1 MKISTLNKII
11 SKRKTKDSFAL
22 VTYLNT
28 EEEYIVD
35 LNKNIEVNE
44 LDKQFIEKVREL
56 IVNDRSTILDSPEGP
71 AFVNIFNAPL
81 RLIIVGAAHIA
92 ESLAKIASLIGY
104 DVFVIEPRTMFLD
117 HKKFIGCTLISKWPD
132 EAIASLGMNTR
143 TAVVTLTHDPKIDD
157 PALKSCL
164 NTPVFYIGALGS
176 NRTNAARFE
185 RLRNYGFHDDTIK
198 KIHGPVGLRI
208 GAKSPSEIA
217 VSIMA
222 EITKKLHMKE
232 NYEI

>member
-1 MKISTLNKII
+1 MNSQQQVRKLII
-11 SKRKTKDSFAL
+11 SDTSL
-22 VTYLNT
+22 
-28 EEEYIVD
+28 
-35 LNKNIEVNE
+35 
-44 LDKQFIEKVREL
+44 
-56 IVNDRSTILDSPEGP
+56 ILDSPEGP
-71 AFVNIFNAPL
+71 AFVNVFNAPL

-92 ESLAKIASLIGY
+92 EALAKIASLIGY

-117 HKKFIGCTLISKWPD
+117 HEKFVGCTLISKWPD
-132 EAIASLGMNTR
+132 EAIDSLEMNAR

-176 NRTNAARFE
+176 SRTNAARFE
-185 RLRNYGFHDDTIK
+185 RLRNYGFHDDIIK

-232 NYEI
+232 NHEI